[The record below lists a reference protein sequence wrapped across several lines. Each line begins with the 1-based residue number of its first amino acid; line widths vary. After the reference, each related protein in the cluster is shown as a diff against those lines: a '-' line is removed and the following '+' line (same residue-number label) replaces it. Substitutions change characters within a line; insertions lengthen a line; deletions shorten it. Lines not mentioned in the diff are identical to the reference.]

1 VKWIQTPDNTRLS
14 TAITPS
20 TLSKNKGKNNVGHDY
35 NVEEIKDVIIS
46 TSKIYGTI
54 IVHLFYA
61 QLQNYSGD
69 RYSLAVSSIC
79 THCYGIVL
87 HNLALIDK

>member
-1 VKWIQTPDNTRLS
+1 MPF
-14 TAITPS
+14 
-20 TLSKNKGKNNVGHDY
+20 TLSKNKDKNNVGHDY

-54 IVHLFYA
+54 ILHLFYA

-69 RYSLAVSSIC
+69 RHSLAVSPVC
-79 THCYGIVL
+79 THCYGIVWY
-87 HNLALIDK
+87 NLALTDK

>member
-1 VKWIQTPDNTRLS
+1 
-14 TAITPS
+14 
-20 TLSKNKGKNNVGHDY
+20 VGHDY

-54 IVHLFYA
+54 ILHLFYA

-69 RYSLAVSSIC
+69 RHSLAVSPVC
-79 THCYGIVL
+79 THCYGIV
-87 HNLALIDK
+87 

>member
-1 VKWIQTPDNTRLS
+1 MKWIQPPDNTRLS

-20 TLSKNKGKNNVGHDY
+20 TISKNKDKNNVGHDY
-35 NVEEIKDVIIS
+35 NVEGIKDVIIS

-54 IVHLFYA
+54 ILYLFYA

-69 RYSLAVSSIC
+69 RHSLAVKSC
-79 THCYGIVL
+79 LYTLLRYCVM
-87 HNLALIDK
+87 